1 MKIHCEKVMRKILS
15 YNCSQDSSHYLR
27 REAFGNKTS
36 IKKDVP
42 AQRYRIKANRIALLL
57 SEIGA
62 VVVFKALFHT
72 DPEREDSLK

>member
-1 MKIHCEKVMRKILS
+1 MC
-15 YNCSQDSSHYLR
+15 
-27 REAFGNKTS
+27 EAFGNKTS